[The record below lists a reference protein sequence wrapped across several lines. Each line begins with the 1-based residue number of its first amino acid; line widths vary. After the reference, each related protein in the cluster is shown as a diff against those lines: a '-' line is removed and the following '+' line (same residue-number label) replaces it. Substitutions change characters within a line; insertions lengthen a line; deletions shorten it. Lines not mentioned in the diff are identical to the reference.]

1 MERVVDNSKSIC
13 CRWRED
19 NPHGTHHHEH
29 PIHMRKEDKHLHG
42 MPKLVPQILIVAAAA
57 LVVDGVVPP
66 RNLAG
71 DGEIMADRG
80 AEDLHQHGVNHLVV
94 W

>member
-1 MERVVDNSKSIC
+1 MLQVEGRHL
-13 CRWRED
+13 
-19 NPHGTHHHEH
+19 HGTHHHEH

-57 LVVDGVVPP
+57 LVVDGVAPP